1 MASIPF
7 MRQPEPKQNYQVGD
21 PVEVFCDH
29 DLDKDRV
36 RDWLEGVIVQVDDKL
51 VAVQFNTNVYLTDGW
66 MVPDRILW
74 YPTHSP
80 SIRPVDEGVG
90 LDY

>member
-7 MRQPEPKQNYQVGD
+7 IRPPDPEQNYQVGD

-29 DLDKDRV
+29 DLEKDRV
-36 RDWLEGVIVQVDDKL
+36 RDWLEGVVVQVDNKL

-74 YPTHSP
+74 YPVASN
-80 SIRPVDEGVG
+80 SIRPVDEDLGY
-90 LDY
+90 DY